1 MVVDKAGYRLNV
13 GIIIANEVGNL
24 FWGRRVG
31 QQAWQFPQGG
41 VVPNETAIEA
51 MYREMKEEVGLE
63 EGDVEIIG
71 VTKHW
76 LKYRLP
82 KQYLRQGNQPLV
94 IGQKQKWFLL
104 RLISPEQKIRLDLS
118 DTPEFDSWRWVDLS
132 VPSEH
137 VIYFKRQVYRQ
148 ALKELSALLI
158 KRNATGARPQAKR
171 YRKGSRWTK
180 S

>member
-13 GIIIANEVGNL
+13 GIIIANDAGQIL
-24 FWGRRVG
+24 WGRRVG

-41 VVPNETAIEA
+41 VSPNESAQEA
-51 MYREMKEEVGLE
+51 MFRELKEEVGLDPV
-63 EGDVEIIG
+63 DVEILG

-82 KQYLRQGNQPLV
+82 KQYLRQGNKPLV
-94 IGQKQKWFLL
+94 IGQKQKWFML
-104 RLISPEQKIRLDLS
+104 RLKCSEQKIRLDLS
-118 DTPEFDSWRWVDLS
+118 DTPEFDSWRWVDISL
-132 VPSEH
+132 PPNE

-148 ALKELSALLI
+148 AIKELSPLL
-158 KRNATGARPQAKR
+158 TLEGQAKR
-171 YRKGSRWTK
+171 SYTKRYRRGGKKVK

>member
-13 GIIIANEVGNL
+13 GIIIANDEGLL

-41 VVPNETAIEA
+41 VDNNESAVEA
-51 MYREMKEEVGLE
+51 MYREMFEEVGLDKN
-63 EGDVEIIG
+63 DVEVVG

-82 KQYLRQGNQPLV
+82 KQYLRQGNKPLV

-104 RLISPEQKIRLDLS
+104 KLKSPEQKVRLDIS
-118 DTPEFDSWRWVDLS
+118 DTPEFDSWRWVDQEL
-132 VPSEH
+132 PAEH

-148 ALKELSALLI
+148 AIKELSPLLKNGI
-158 KRNATGARPQAKR
+158 RSHIKR
-171 YRKGSRWTK
+171 YRKGTRWVK
-180 S
+180 N

>member
-13 GIIIANEVGNL
+13 GIIIANENDHI

-41 VVPNETAIEA
+41 VAPNESAQEA
-51 MYREMKEEVGLE
+51 MFRELKEEVGLDKK
-63 EGDVEIIG
+63 DVEILG

-82 KQYLRQGNQPLV
+82 KQYLRQGNKPMV
-94 IGQKQKWFLL
+94 IGQKQKWFIL
-104 RLISPEQKIRLDLS
+104 RLVSPEQKIRLDLC
-118 DTPEFDSWRWVDLS
+118 DTPEFDSWRWVELS
-132 VPSEH
+132 LPANE

-148 ALKELSALLI
+148 ALKELSPLLS
-158 KRNATGARPQAKR
+158 KDGLHRRHQAKR
-171 YRKGSRWTK
+171 YRRGSKKVK

>member
-13 GIIIANEVGNL
+13 GIIIASENGEV

-31 QQAWQFPQGG
+31 QHAWQFPQGG
-41 VVPNETAIEA
+41 VGPNESAQEA
-51 MYREMKEEVGLE
+51 MFRELKEEVGLDKP
-63 EGDVEIIG
+63 DVEILA

-82 KQYLRQGNQPLV
+82 KQFIRQGNKPTV
-94 IGQKQKWFLL
+94 IGQKQKWFLM
-104 RLISPEQKIRLDLS
+104 RLLCPEQKIKLDLS
-118 DTPEFDSWRWVDLS
+118 HTPEFDSWRWVDFNL
-132 VPSEH
+132 PAEQ

-148 ALKELSALLI
+148 ALKELSPYLD
-158 KRNATGARPQAKR
+158 KENAAKR
-171 YRKGSRWTK
+171 FQSKRHRRGNRKVK